1 MSTIVSV
8 FESGAIR
15 RKVSCLIAVCS
26 VPVGN
31 SSGLV
36 QVIRI
41 ASQSVQSSKQMNK
54 GSTREGEITTKL
66 TVIVAVVLTRVLV
79 YDVMLP
85 DTISNKPHRF
95 RCLLIH
101 VLPIGAK

>member
-1 MSTIVSV
+1 MSAVVSV
-8 FESGAIR
+8 FESGAVR
-15 RKVSCLIAVCS
+15 RKVSFLISVFP

-31 SSGLV
+31 SSGSI

-41 ASQSVQSSKQMNK
+41 ASQSVQSGEQMNK

-66 TVIVAVVLTRVLV
+66 TIIMPVVLTRALV

-85 DTISNKPHRF
+85 DAISSRTAS
-95 RCLLIH
+95 
-101 VLPIGAK
+101 GAC